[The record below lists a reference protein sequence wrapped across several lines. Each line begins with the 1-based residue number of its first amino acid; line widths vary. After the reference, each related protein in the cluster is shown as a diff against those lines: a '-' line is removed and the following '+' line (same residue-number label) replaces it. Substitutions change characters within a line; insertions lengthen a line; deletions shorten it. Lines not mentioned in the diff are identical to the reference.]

1 MIYERQETIDPDTDN
16 FNSYYSRISSF
27 YRTVKIVCVFVLCTF
42 ILGGLIF
49 FGEIFTNENARY
61 VLRDLGQ
68 IIADDSSDP
77 VSKITFDADG
87 EMDYSVYRSNLVV
100 AGASGVDIIGVSGKV
115 KLSDGTTYISPV
127 IESSDKYCI
136 VYSLGAYNLSVYNTV
151 ARIFDFKFDY
161 PIYDVAVSD
170 KGDIAVMTQSREYKC
185 TVYLYNSDFKLI
197 ATYNKTKYP
206 CSVDFSHDNGS
217 LYITTFSSVDGNFH
231 SELECYPLQ
240 SSDVIFTYSI
250 NGELPYDVISLVDD
264 KVALITERT
273 LVFLNPVGEVIK
285 RYTFG
290 YKISKFTSDERN
302 VAILVAAKNP
312 SATLYDV
319 NGEVVYSD
327 QFDEIDS
334 IYIFEGILYGLN
346 RNSLFTVNNETSTVY
361 ELSNSPQKLLYL
373 GSYLYPCFIDNITS
387 IKID

>member
-1 MIYERQETIDPDTDN
+1 M
-16 FNSYYSRISSF
+16 
-27 YRTVKIVCVFVLCTF
+27 LCTF

-49 FGEIFTNENARY
+49 FGEIFTYENARY

-68 IIADDSSDP
+68 ILADDSSEP
-77 VSKITFDADG
+77 VAKITFDADG

-100 AGASGVDIIGVSGKV
+100 AGASGVDIIGISGKV
-115 KLSDGTTYISPV
+115 KLSDNTTFISPV

-151 ARIFDFKFDY
+151 ARIYDFKFDY

-170 KGDIAVMTQSREYKC
+170 KGHIAVMTQSREYKC

-206 CSVDFSHDNGS
+206 CAVDFSLDHSS
-217 LYITTFSSVDGNFH
+217 LYVTTFYSFEGNLRCD
-231 SELECYPLQ
+231 LECYPLQ
-240 SSDVIFTYSI
+240 STDVNYTYSI
-250 NGELPYDVISLVDD
+250 DGELPYEAIPLTDN

-273 LVFLNPVGEVIK
+273 LVFLNGEGEAVK
-285 RYTFG
+285 AYSFSDR
-290 YKISKFTSDERN
+290 ISEFTSDSN
-302 VAILVAAKNP
+302 YVAVLSAAKNP
-312 SATLYDV
+312 EVVLCDK
-319 NGEVVYSD
+319 NGENLYRR

-334 IYIFEGILYGLN
+334 ICMFEGNLYGLN
-346 RNSLFTVNNETSTVY
+346 RNSLFTINKDSITTHQ
-361 ELSNSPQKLLYL
+361 LSSLPQKILCI

-387 IKID
+387 IKIG